1 MIQEEK
7 QEEERLKRVEYYS
20 ATVNTWYNSTL
31 EHDKSLLTLSTGGI
45 GILITI
51 LTTVGI
57 SYIYQ
62 IIVYFI
68 SIFSFLICLITIL
81 RIFKENKTHIENII
95 KGSALPDDPK
105 LKNLDNIAYYSFF
118 IGIIFSAIIG
128 FSTAFHSLYD
138 KVSEMAK
145 DNGNKGSV
153 SGHAFDSVNGAFN
166 LQTSTPEAGLSVNG
180 AVNIQPCVPVSA
192 APAAIPSAPAAPN
205 TTPATPTTSTTP
217 TETSTR

>member
-1 MIQEEK
+1 VTPEEK
-7 QEEERLKRVEYYS
+7 QEEERLKRVEYYA

-153 SGHAFDSVNGAFN
+153 SGHAFDSVNGALN
-166 LQTSTPEAGLSVNG
+166 LRTPTVSSRSVNG
-180 AVNIQPCVPVSA
+180 AVNIQPCAPVSA
-192 APAAIPSAPAAPN
+192 APVAIPGAPAAPT
-205 TTPATPTTSTTP
+205 TTPATPTTSATP
-217 TETSTR
+217 TATTAP